1 MPMGRW
7 NSWFASPA
15 ASLAASP
22 AATLA
27 AGLMLGVTITAS
39 AQASSLRVQL
49 PFDIRSINPG
59 VNRDHNTDGVVLH
72 MVEGLVAYGEDA
84 LPKPLLAEK
93 VEISG
98 DGKTYSF
105 TLRQGVKFHN
115 GASLS
120 SEDVLWSWNRYMDP
134 KTDWRCLS
142 EFDGRGTVKVESV
155 TAPDARTVVFTLDRP
170 SALFLTSLARTDCAM
185 AGILH
190 KDSVKAD
197 GSFDKPIGTGPF
209 KLGEWKRGEYIK
221 LERFADYVSLP
232 GKIDGLTGAKRPLVD
247 ELRFVI
253 IPDSATAKAALTRGD
268 VDVVPDVANA
278 DVAELK
284 KSDKVSLSVV
294 SSMGLVG
301 LIIQT
306 RDPVMGNVK
315 LRRAI
320 AAAIDTDELVGAVT
334 DGIGK
339 PNPSI
344 VPALSAYHG
353 PVEKQGVK
361 YDPAA
366 AKKLLVEAGYKGEKI
381 VMLANKRYTNS
392 FDAAV
397 IAQQML
403 KSAGIN
409 VEIEVLEWATQLD
422 RYNKGN
428 YQIQAFPYSGRL
440 DPSLSFESMTGLK
453 AKQPRKLWDDPE
465 VQALLD
471 KSMVVSGKEER
482 QALFDE
488 LHKRFIADV
497 PMVMLYNGIVSGA
510 FSKRVKGYTSS
521 LTSLPRLWE
530 VSVDG

>member
-1 MPMGRW
+1 MPMNRKTKT
-7 NSWFASPA
+7 AI
-15 ASLAASP
+15 
-22 AATLA
+22 LA
-27 AGLMLGVTITAS
+27 AGLALAALPGL
-39 AQASSLRVQL
+39 AQAATTLRVQL

-72 MVEGLVAYGEDA
+72 MVEGLVGYGEDT

-93 VEISG
+93 VEISA
-98 DGKTYSF
+98 DGKTYTF

-115 GASLS
+115 GAALTSA
-120 SEDVLWSWNRYMDP
+120 DVVWSWNRYMEP

-142 EFDGRGTVKVESV
+142 EFDGRGQVKVEKV
-155 TAPDARTVVFTLDRP
+155 AAPDARTVTFQLDKP
-170 SALFLTSLARTDCAM
+170 SGLFLASLARTDCAM
-185 AGILH
+185 AGVLH

-209 KLGEWKRGEYIK
+209 KLAEWKRGEYIRV
-221 LERFADYVSLP
+221 ERFADYAALP
-232 GKIDGLTGAKRPLVD
+232 GAKDGLTGGKSPLVD
-247 ELRFVI
+247 EVRFVI
-253 IPDSATAKAALTRGD
+253 IPDSATAKAALVRGD

-284 KSDKVSLSVV
+284 KNDKVNLSITYG
-294 SSMGLVG
+294 MGLVG

-320 AAAIDTDELVGAVT
+320 AAAIDTQELVAAVT

-339 PNPSI
+339 PNGSI

-353 PVEKQGVK
+353 PVKQQGIK

-366 AKKLLVEAGYKGEKI
+366 AKALLKEAGYKGEKI
-381 VMLANKRYTNS
+381 VMMANKRYPQS
-392 FDAAV
+392 FDSAV

-403 KSAGIN
+403 QGIGLN
-409 VEIEVLEWATQLD
+409 IEIEVLEWATQLD
-422 RYNKGN
+422 RYNSGN
-428 YQIQAFPYSGRL
+428 YQMQAFPYSGRL
-440 DPSLSFESMTGLK
+440 DPSLSFESMTGPK
-453 AKQPRKLWDDPE
+453 DKQPRKLWDDPQ

-471 KSMVVSGKEER
+471 KSTVLSDRAER
-482 QALFDE
+482 QAIFDE

-497 PMVMLYNGIVSGA
+497 PMVMLYNGIVGGASG
-510 FSKRVKGYTSS
+510 KRVKGYTSS
-521 LTSLPRLWE
+521 LTSLPRAWA
-530 VSVDG
+530 VSVD